1 MGHCSRKLGGLAA
14 HPTNHEM
21 CSVGDDQS
29 IRVWD
34 LIHHRNLRMVN
45 LDAPAR
51 SCMYSPDGKIIAVG
65 FGTEFESEKP
75 QLNGA
80 FTILNEANLAVKY
93 QGKDSKKFISNVKFS
108 ADGTTLAIC
117 SENVVYMYNTDD
129 WASKGKCR
137 SKDPSVTFSHFDLSS
152 TGEWLQVATS
162 KGELVYYDTNSSVEN
177 TRLGALKDVAWAT
190 LTSIYGWSVL
200 GAWPAKKNAFDVVAI
215 NRNRAGTVLVT
226 GDQYGHVRLYK
237 YPCVPTNNLCH
248 QYNGHS
254 GRISHVEFTMDDQFV
269 MTSGEDDRCLFQWR
283 VEMEA
288 KEPSPPEFE
297 YHATSDDEFEVL
309 APVERS
315 PFEEA
320 SNVGEFAIESLV
332 RQGETD
338 TGAEPVKPWVGSCI
352 PPSNAAPEPD
362 TTMPPDQLDMEWVY
376 GYRSHDCRNNLKYTK
391 HGTGKMVYP
400 IAKLVVVFDVKGW
413 SQKHFKQHQDEVLC
427 LATHPNVDIVASGEG
442 GKFPAI
448 HVWQSQALHV
458 VSTLRGIHKRGVVEL
473 AFNPAGNILASAG
486 SDVDNAIVLYD
497 WELGVVLSSVKSG
510 PHKLLGLVFHPATS
524 TFLALNKQTVLF
536 YAPQGRNLVRKQAL
550 MGKRGFAQPF
560 LSVVFVHHDAIVGST
575 SGELYKFKGIELV
588 TIVPAHTRSVAALA
602 VHGTSVVSGGRDGLV
617 KLWTS
622 ELECVSEWNSVNQM
636 PIRSLAWAG
645 PSLLV
650 GTRDSAIFE
659 LSATDGSVQVSVEMH
674 SKGDVQALAV
684 HPVKDKVVTCGDD
697 ATLRVWDLYRHRCVL
712 KMALDT
718 ASRAVAYSSEGAYV
732 AVGLGGNPRK
742 NRHKKDG
749 TLLIFEEKVA
759 DGSVL
764 HETRDTKQPISV
776 VAYSPDGVSLV
787 VGAQDNSIYIYDV
800 PNEYAKRA
808 TFTKHK
814 SFITHVDITSD
825 SQYLRSNCGGFE
837 LLFADLTTGSH
848 VASATALKNQT
859 WHTCHTIFNWY
870 NQGAWPA
877 VSTKT
882 TVTASTAS
890 ATTLVV
896 GDSQG
901 VLKLFRFPCVRDGL
915 PSRAYSGHVGP
926 VQCVSFSQNRSYC
939 VSAGLADHSLIQWK
953 VFSALPLEKDIA
965 NPAKLVEADAD
976 LETEGWFVPT
986 PLAVAPFAGS
996 STCAKPYL
1004 SSLIPPSVL
1013 PDEPQTFPYAF
1024 ELEYAYGAR
1033 LQDVRAML
1041 AYTKSK
1047 RLISVAGKVGVSY
1060 NRRKHHGQ
1068 VFYLGH
1074 AAPVVSMAISHDGLL
1089 VATGEEIFTAPKAAY
1104 PCIHVW
1110 DPTACT
1116 PIAILARFHTKAVVY
1131 LAFNEPT
1138 TRLVSIGKDPYHS
1151 MCIYFSPTGL
1161 WHDSR
1166 ILATTRTTHLPARF
1180 AMTLSSM
1187 QSVYDVISGGA
1198 DHMIFWRVDPPHCH
1212 ATFGTFGAHG
1222 QIQMLT
1228 CGGALDKASIVTGTR
1243 TGHLYLWDAT
1253 TTTIEKSVP
1262 AHAGT
1267 INCVAISTFGV
1278 VTGSA
1283 DGHVK
1288 VWSRSLLPI
1297 WDFDMVQAK
1306 PACSNPIV
1314 RSVAWDAFESRFVV
1328 GTKGTFG
1335 GDVYEL
1341 SQERGDTTLLLES
1354 HSEHGLFGLATH
1366 PSQAHVV
1373 ATGGDDGALRVWNSH
1388 THELI
1393 GKVVMDAPI
1402 KCVSYSGDGKLVAV
1416 GLGSASQTTQLKDG
1430 AFCIL
1435 DATTLE
1441 IVHEGRDSKQ
1451 SLADIK
1457 FSPDGTLLAM
1467 GSHDHCIYLHS
1478 VMDNYALKSKCTKAT
1493 GHVTHVDFSK
1503 DSRYLRANSDAFEV
1517 LYVNTL
1523 DGASITS
1530 PSLLRDVEWASYSCV
1545 LSWSCQGMWSD
1556 AFVHAVAVAPS
1567 KNVLVCGNDRG
1578 DLHCHSF
1585 PCLSKNMAFETLEG
1599 HGGPVHG
1606 VAISCDDSTLFTIG
1620 GTDRTLLQWKIV
1632 GAT

>member
-1 MGHCSRKLGGLAA
+1 MERITGLLFDAMDTDENGLVDALEFLGALALLSAMTIPQKITFVYNCYDFNESGEITIDELTLAMKSTLTGLCKLSIGRSCPTELVLEEIALFAFRKAGK
-14 HPTNHEM
+14 HPDKCITLPEYIKY
-21 CSVGDDQS
+21 CETTPE
-29 IRVWD
+29 
-34 LIHHRNLRMVN
+34 VN
-45 LDAPAR
+45 TWVCFFDAPRDLSDEHDIGDSDVDVEASIPIYSR
-51 SCMYSPDGKIIAVG
+51 SHSANMDADAPNDLVHQYAANEEPALTQPWQNTVANAAPTAVPDNPIPLPSMALDWIYGSVPSSRALVQDMVRIVGMNSVLRQCVDYVSTNEIIYPAASVVVLYDHVEHKQRTLLSLGNDAYHTLAIYQWPTSALLGLPQLIYTERTSRYRVLAMQPVTSSLFITCGQRHIHFWYQDSIESSPGVVFHPKPGVLGKKAKMQTLLSVASITDKLTLSGTVLFAHAAAVNVLHVFSGGVVSGGKDGKIRLWSKRM
-65 FGTEFESEKP
+65 EP
-75 QLNGA
+75 GA
-80 FTILNEANLAVKY
+80 SFDIVVK
-93 QGKDSKKFISNVKFS
+93 SW
-108 ADGTTLAIC
+108 T
-117 SENVVYMYNTDD
+117 
-129 WASKGKCR
+129 GKCR

-190 LTSIYGWSVL
+190 LTSIYGWS
-200 GAWPAKKNAFDVVAI
+200 
-215 NRNRAGTVLVT
+215 
-226 GDQYGHVRLYK
+226 
-237 YPCVPTNNLCH
+237 
-248 QYNGHS
+248 
-254 GRISHVEFTMDDQFV
+254 
-269 MTSGEDDRCLFQWR
+269 
-283 VEMEA
+283 
-288 KEPSPPEFE
+288 
-297 YHATSDDEFEVL
+297 
-309 APVERS
+309 
-315 PFEEA
+315 A

-338 TGAEPVKPWVGSCI
+338 TGA
-352 PPSNAAPEPD
+352 EPD

-391 HGTGKMVYP
+391 HGTG
-400 IAKLVVVFDVKGW
+400 
-413 SQKHFKQHQDEVLC
+413 
-427 LATHPNVDIVASGEG
+427 
-442 GKFPAI
+442 
-448 HVWQSQALHV
+448 
-458 VSTLRGIHKRGVVEL
+458 IHKRGVVEL
-473 AFNPAGNILASAG
+473 AYVEQSLRCLPVTLPSSRFNPAGNILASAG

-524 TFLALNKQTVLF
+524 TFLAVRSLVLLILWSPLLLLLQLNKQTVLF

-617 KLWTS
+617 KVSRLASHVLADIVVQLWTS

-742 NRHKKDG
+742 NRHKKDARH
-749 TLLIFEEKVA
+749 LYQAQKV
-759 DGSVL
+759 VL
-764 HETRDTKQPISV
+764 P
-776 VAYSPDGVSLV
+776 AALV
-787 VGAQDNSIYIYDV
+787 PHDSA
-800 PNEYAKRA
+800 R
-808 TFTKHK
+808 H

-996 STCAKPYL
+996 STCFELRLTGRMAGAKPYL

-1060 NRRKHHGQ
+1060 NR
-1068 VFYLGH
+1068 
-1074 AAPVVSMAISHDGLL
+1074 
-1089 VATGEEIFTAPKAAY
+1089 
-1104 PCIHVW
+1104 
-1110 DPTACT
+1110 
-1116 PIAILARFHTKAVVY
+1116 
-1131 LAFNEPT
+1131 
-1138 TRLVSIGKDPYHS
+1138 
-1151 MCIYFSPTGL
+1151 
-1161 WHDSR
+1161 
-1166 ILATTRTTHLPARF
+1166 
-1180 AMTLSSM
+1180 
-1187 QSVYDVISGGA
+1187 
-1198 DHMIFWRVDPPHCH
+1198 
-1212 ATFGTFGAHG
+1212 
-1222 QIQMLT
+1222 
-1228 CGGALDKASIVTGTR
+1228 
-1243 TGHLYLWDAT
+1243 
-1253 TTTIEKSVP
+1253 
-1262 AHAGT
+1262 
-1267 INCVAISTFGV
+1267 
-1278 VTGSA
+1278 
-1283 DGHVK
+1283 
-1288 VWSRSLLPI
+1288 
-1297 WDFDMVQAK
+1297 
-1306 PACSNPIV
+1306 
-1314 RSVAWDAFESRFVV
+1314 
-1328 GTKGTFG
+1328 
-1335 GDVYEL
+1335 
-1341 SQERGDTTLLLES
+1341 
-1354 HSEHGLFGLATH
+1354 
-1366 PSQAHVV
+1366 
-1373 ATGGDDGALRVWNSH
+1373 
-1388 THELI
+1388 
-1393 GKVVMDAPI
+1393 
-1402 KCVSYSGDGKLVAV
+1402 
-1416 GLGSASQTTQLKDG
+1416 
-1430 AFCIL
+1430 
-1435 DATTLE
+1435 
-1441 IVHEGRDSKQ
+1441 
-1451 SLADIK
+1451 
-1457 FSPDGTLLAM
+1457 
-1467 GSHDHCIYLHS
+1467 
-1478 VMDNYALKSKCTKAT
+1478 
-1493 GHVTHVDFSK
+1493 
-1503 DSRYLRANSDAFEV
+1503 
-1517 LYVNTL
+1517 
-1523 DGASITS
+1523 
-1530 PSLLRDVEWASYSCV
+1530 
-1545 LSWSCQGMWSD
+1545 
-1556 AFVHAVAVAPS
+1556 
-1567 KNVLVCGNDRG
+1567 
-1578 DLHCHSF
+1578 
-1585 PCLSKNMAFETLEG
+1585 
-1599 HGGPVHG
+1599 
-1606 VAISCDDSTLFTIG
+1606 
-1620 GTDRTLLQWKIV
+1620 
-1632 GAT
+1632 